1 MITKEKQNLATVS
14 TCALCCL
21 WGVFLKSQTKFQS
34 QVWHDWAGK
43 LQNNLILFN
52 EKGFKHLKI
61 DQIQNHRCQS
71 LILNVMIRA
80 FVFVF
85 DFVFVFVF
93 DFVLENIFCLMKK
106 NDKYCLSD

>member
-1 MITKEKQNLATVS
+1 MIQ
-14 TCALCCL
+14 
-21 WGVFLKSQTKFQS
+21 VFFLNSS
-34 QVWHDWAGK
+34 GIV
-43 LQNNLILFN
+43 NLIFV
-52 EKGFKHLKI
+52 F
-61 DQIQNHRCQS
+61 
-71 LILNVMIRA
+71 V